1 MPFKRKQHIFLYM
14 LASSC
19 ARSASPSL
27 AAWAYPARVNRRA
40 WLRLLLVAMWFSA
53 LHGVLGAW
61 VVSAMAPQGQ
71 AVVEVCTPTG
81 LQWVSLEATP
91 AHHTPTEGPPGL
103 AQACVWAA
111 AWALQLP
118 LELASAAVAWATAEV
133 HLGPWPGGHD
143 APELPSA
150 AAAVLLMSPMR
161 APPG

>member
-1 MPFKRKQHIFLYM
+1 
-14 LASSC
+14 
-19 ARSASPSL
+19 
-27 AAWAYPARVNRRA
+27 VNRRA

-61 VVSAMAPQGQ
+61 VVSALAPQGQ

-81 LQWVSLEATP
+81 LQWVSLEANP
-91 AHHTPTEGPPGL
+91 AHHTPAEAPPGL

-111 AWALQLP
+111 VWALQLP

-133 HLGPWPGGHD
+133 HPGPWPGGHG
-143 APELPSA
+143 APELPST
-150 AAAVLLMSPMR
+150 AAAVLLMSAMR